1 MPSVSRTGDAHAC
14 PQTGHSVN
22 NIVSGADNVF
32 INGVPAARVGDTTS
46 CGATII
52 TGSSTVTINGMP
64 AAIMGSVTSHGGVI
78 IGGSGN
84 VLIGDTYIPPSQ
96 AGVKEPSPLKA
107 FTQHFQFI
115 DETGKPTDG
124 FTYLISTPH
133 GDVIG
138 DVCNEGKTEIIQSD
152 AEITISLAHMIQ
164 HTAGIR

>member
-1 MPSVSRTGDAHAC
+1 MPLVARAGDAHAC

-22 NIVSGADNVF
+22 SIVSGSNNVF
-32 INGVPAARVGDTTS
+32 INGITAARIGDTTA
-46 CGATII
+46 CGATIV
-52 TGSSTVTINGMP
+52 TGSSTVTINGIP
-64 AAIMGSVTSHGGVI
+64 AAIMGSATSHGGVI

-84 VLIGDTYIPPSQ
+84 VMIGDSYSPQ
-96 AGVKEPSPLKA
+96 AAISESSPLKA

-138 DVCNEGKTEIIQSD
+138 DVCHEGKTEVIQSD
-152 AEITISLAHMIQ
+152 TEITISLAHMVQ